1 MKRASEGAAILA
13 GMHDVEMPE
22 RKYGIVAILDAL
34 GAANYD
40 DKEIRVFLQSRK
52 KVMDLLEDKAGHV
65 AGRLDVARVE
75 TYTFNDTLLIVL
87 ESKSETPTR
96 DEIDAF
102 VTVLRKLLV
111 DSLSRKIMFRGSFA
125 IGSFYGQS
133 DTNTILGKA
142 VTDAAAWYDKA
153 GWIGILATPRTTIF
167 INQMKEQ
174 DAKLGHLLIEYKVP
188 LADDKNICL
197 QVVNWPKGF
206 WVNGI
211 TPCKSREKP
220 REVFLRLL
228 SQFHIPRGTESKHF
242 NTISFFDHVM
252 EQLGLKNKPFP

>member
-1 MKRASEGAAILA
+1 MNKISEGAAILA
-13 GMHDVEMPE
+13 KRHDVEMPE
-22 RKYGIVAILDAL
+22 RKYGVVAILDAL

-40 DKEIRVFLQSRK
+40 DKEIRIFLQSRK
-52 KVMDLLEDKAGHV
+52 TVMDLLKDKSEHV
-65 AGRLDVARVE
+65 AERLDVARVE

-142 VTDAAAWYDKA
+142 VTDAAAWYDRA
-153 GWIGILATPRTTIF
+153 S
-167 INQMKEQ
+167 N
-174 DAKLGHLLIEYKVP
+174 
-188 LADDKNICL
+188 
-197 QVVNWPKGF
+197 
-206 WVNGI
+206 NGRDFSLDR
-211 TPCKSREKP
+211 KRRELP
-220 REVFLRLL
+220 HHSAVL
-228 SQFHIPRGTESKHF
+228 
-242 NTISFFDHVM
+242 
-252 EQLGLKNKPFP
+252 